1 MARIPIIASIIAIA
15 VVVGPLG
22 SMAQTGG
29 GGAGGGSAGGGTGGT
44 SAGSPSGGSTGAG
57 RAGVT
62 TAPSNPANA
71 TASPNP
77 GSAGTG
83 TPGVTRTPSD
93 TGNAG
98 GINNSA
104 INPGGPN
111 NSGTVASEPP
121 PPPGTNSLGTANAS
135 GSSVTTGSARNRAQR
150 GGTAATGPQRESDIA
165 IDGENKEIDRKIKSI
180 CRGC

>member
-1 MARIPIIASIIAIA
+1 MMARIPIIASIIAIA
-15 VVVGPLG
+15 FVAGPLG

-29 GGAGGGSAGGGTGGT
+29 GGAGGGSAGGGSAGT
-44 SAGSPSGGSTGAG
+44 SGAGSAVGSPSGSTGAG
-57 RAGVT
+57 TSGVT
-62 TAPSNPANA
+62 TAPSNPAN
-71 TASPNP
+71 T
-77 GSAGTG
+77 
-83 TPGVTRTPSD
+83 
-93 TGNAG
+93 G

-104 INPGGPN
+104 NNPGTPD
-111 NSGTVASEPP
+111 NSGTVASE